1 MNFVFLHT
9 GDKPTYIIM
18 NIFSP
23 HSFHIPVLGLG
34 FSIDTPLKV
43 ARFGISSVVSII
55 EDGLIE
61 DMRAH
66 HAVNN
71 GISYEPI
78 SEKEEDFRAR
88 RIAAYLDMMQDII
101 TAQVDKIR
109 DMSFSEG
116 TALYDY
122 FMLLPESLP
131 AKTSFLRMLELEEG
145 LEKQRLQMELR
156 SCVVAGAI
164 DVNIMAKVDNPKYTS
179 SGVRMAD
186 EYSDALS
193 ALRGFAKSKLSSSV
207 VFSAGYNPKLYSYIE
222 QFPEFF
228 PDSDGSLSKRV
239 ILKVSDY
246 RSALVQGKI
255 LAKKGI
261 WVSEF
266 RVESGLNCG
275 GHAFAT
281 EGLLMG
287 PILDEFCKNRSVLA
301 EELYELCR
309 KALEAK
315 GKTSFLAMPYQALSA
330 QGGVGTASEHSFLLH
345 QYGLDSIGWG
355 SPFLLVPEAT
365 NVDEGTLK
373 DLANAKKEDFYLSD
387 ASPLGV
393 PFNNFRRSTSET
405 QRKARIAKNRAG
417 SPCYKKYLS
426 SNTEFTELPICT
438 ASRQYVALKEKQLAG
453 SGLSDTE
460 VSAKMEK
467 IVEKDCLCEGLTSS
481 VRLKNDMAIP
491 HKLSAVAICPGPN
504 LAYFS
509 GVFTLQQMVG
519 HIYGRCKL
527 NNTLT
532 RPHMF
537 INELVLY
544 INYLRK
550 QLADQGNST
559 VEKHIKYCGK
569 FRDGL
574 LQGIAHY
581 RSMGPLLLGSA
592 TLLPAL
598 EAEVISLSNN

>member
-109 DMSFSEG
+109 DRSFSEG

-193 ALRGFAKSKLSSSV
+193 ALRGFAKK
-207 VFSAGYNPKLYSYIE
+207 
-222 QFPEFF
+222 
-228 PDSDGSLSKRV
+228 
-239 ILKVSDY
+239 
-246 RSALVQGKI
+246 
-255 LAKKGI
+255 
-261 WVSEF
+261 
-266 RVESGLNCG
+266 
-275 GHAFAT
+275 
-281 EGLLMG
+281 
-287 PILDEFCKNRSVLA
+287 
-301 EELYELCR
+301 
-309 KALEAK
+309 
-315 GKTSFLAMPYQALSA
+315 
-330 QGGVGTASEHSFLLH
+330 
-345 QYGLDSIGWG
+345 
-355 SPFLLVPEAT
+355 
-365 NVDEGTLK
+365 
-373 DLANAKKEDFYLSD
+373 
-387 ASPLGV
+387 
-393 PFNNFRRSTSET
+393 
-405 QRKARIAKNRAG
+405 
-417 SPCYKKYLS
+417 
-426 SNTEFTELPICT
+426 
-438 ASRQYVALKEKQLAG
+438 
-453 SGLSDTE
+453 
-460 VSAKMEK
+460 
-467 IVEKDCLCEGLTSS
+467 
-481 VRLKNDMAIP
+481 
-491 HKLSAVAICPGPN
+491 
-504 LAYFS
+504 
-509 GVFTLQQMVG
+509 
-519 HIYGRCKL
+519 
-527 NNTLT
+527 
-532 RPHMF
+532 
-537 INELVLY
+537 
-544 INYLRK
+544 
-550 QLADQGNST
+550 
-559 VEKHIKYCGK
+559 
-569 FRDGL
+569 
-574 LQGIAHY
+574 
-581 RSMGPLLLGSA
+581 
-592 TLLPAL
+592 
-598 EAEVISLSNN
+598 